1 MATILNIQSL
11 KLEGE
16 AKVLVKHNIKSYFCV
31 LQYWIWILLPPFLY
45 ILHFLPLYERQYL
58 IGSNNV
64 KNRRETKRPFCVI
77 YKNYWH
83 FQGWSNG
90 ESFELEETHWIEYVY
105 LIDTQKCSLHLSCS
119 FICSL
124 SELHFGF
131 WMKQYGSNQHNNTFE
146 YIFFKELR

>member
-16 AKVLVKHNIKSYFCV
+16 AKVLVKYNIKSNFCV

-45 ILHFLPLYERQYL
+45 ILQHFLPLYERQYL

-64 KNRRETKRPFCVI
+64 KNRRETKRQFCMVHE
-77 YKNYWH
+77 NYWH
-83 FQGWSNG
+83 FQGWPNG
-90 ESFELEETHWIEYVY
+90 KSFELEETHWIEYVY
-105 LIDTQKCSLHLSCS
+105 LADTQKSSLHLGCN

-131 WMKQYGSNQHNNTFE
+131 SMKQYGSNQQNNAFE
-146 YIFFKELR
+146 YIFLKS